1 MDYVNLSTN
10 LASHFFDLVIGKI
23 LTSRLSLSKHLAH
36 NLGNLLLLGKIG
48 VFHNRRNASSRLL
61 LLISKHLILC
71 IYLVFRILA
80 CSRRLNAS
88 NLFLSRILHLGNLF
102 LIVQLHF
109 SKLFFI
115 LKSGVNHTSRGSIST
130 STRASLHRTFKKS
143 FTSFSHSTRNKTR
156 DGLIRV
162 RNIRAL
168 NGRFNTSITHAYSIV
183 IGSKHIT
190 LNATGGGFLTASKQ
204 FRHGATSKSRS
215 NTASNST
222 KHKSPHLS
230 GWRQII
236 SLIT

>member
-1 MDYVNLSTN
+1 MKNINLTTN

-80 CSRRLNAS
+80 SSRRLNAS
-88 NLFLSRILHLGNLF
+88 NLFLSLILHLGNLF

-109 SKLFFI
+109 SKLFLI
-115 LKSGVNHTSRGSIST
+115 LKSGVNHTSRGSIRNSRST
-130 STRASLHRTFKKS
+130 SLQHTFKKS
-143 FTSFSHSTRNKTR
+143 FTSFSHSTRDKTR
-156 DGLIRV
+156 DGLNRV

-168 NGRFNTSITHAYSIV
+168 NGRFNTSISHAYSIV